1 MHVICAHFRLTGSMS
16 GFSVCFCA
24 CPVHGKHVFIFFIWL
39 TCRETGHGSRKIF
52 INSEN
57 ARGRRPVT
65 GHNSR
70 KDPTTPD
77 YQSDGGTMTEAE
89 LLGLIRRVTGIS
101 QQHDEQATQP
111 DSVTAENY
119 ARVVAEVM
127 RRDGIQLN
135 DVDMRNIRIRVLEML
150 AYNRR
155 VALYRETE
163 KITYHWK
170 KPERLRR

>member
-1 MHVICAHFRLTGSMS
+1 
-16 GFSVCFCA
+16 
-24 CPVHGKHVFIFFIWL
+24 
-39 TCRETGHGSRKIF
+39 
-52 INSEN
+52 
-57 ARGRRPVT
+57 
-65 GHNSR
+65 
-70 KDPTTPD
+70 
-77 YQSDGGTMTEAE
+77 MTEAE
-89 LLGLIRRVTGIS
+89 ILRLIRRVSGIS

-150 AYNRR
+150 AYRR
-155 VALYRETE
+155 CVQTYREKA

-170 KPERLRR
+170 KPERLRT

>member
-1 MHVICAHFRLTGSMS
+1 
-16 GFSVCFCA
+16 
-24 CPVHGKHVFIFFIWL
+24 
-39 TCRETGHGSRKIF
+39 
-52 INSEN
+52 
-57 ARGRRPVT
+57 
-65 GHNSR
+65 
-70 KDPTTPD
+70 
-77 YQSDGGTMTEAE
+77 MTEAE

-101 QQHDEQATQP
+101 QQHDEKATQP

-127 RRDGIQLN
+127 RRNGIRLN

-150 AYNRR
+150 AYRRR
-155 VALYRETE
+155 VQTYREKA